1 MDIYIHVCIYI
12 LDICFSLAVS
22 LQCWDFF
29 QNITCWSSFR
39 IGEFQKDMKNR
50 LIDKLVS

>member
-1 MDIYIHVCIYI
+1 MYRYI
-12 LDICFSLAVS
+12 LHICFPLAVF
-22 LQCWDFF
+22 LQCRVFF

-39 IGEFQKDMKNR
+39 IGESQKDMKNR